1 MKEIRYLP
9 VVLLLLQPVVGSA
22 HNPGHPSPSETTAT
36 VVIDASS
43 AEENSSIP
51 RPHAPN
57 AASNPNVPKCHWD
70 KLDAEGRASVWPT
83 LSARHRDYHWRL
95 MTSEERAE
103 LRSFLPKMERRRLRE
118 RFVTNHQHA
127 RDNDRPYVLYKRLS
141 KQELCELREQVR
153 QANKQLVLSKML
165 KTPAQI
171 ESRGLGDVYKRQ
183 RFRSPLWKVWRLP
196 IKRSRLPPK
205 RVLLP
210 AFLLSHR
217 PTKIL
222 CTIGVLYG
230 KRITL
235 S

>member
-141 KQELCELREQVR
+141 KQV
-153 QANKQLVLSKML
+153 L

-171 ESRGLGDVYKRQ
+171 EYEDQFLSKLAEMNDLNHQMVIVTIQESAMESMAAADQKVTPAAQESASARV
-183 RFRSPLWKVWRLP
+183 SP
-196 IKRSRLPPK
+196 
-205 RVLLP
+205 
-210 AFLLSHR
+210 
-217 PTKIL
+217 
-222 CTIGVLYG
+222 
-230 KRITL
+230 
-235 S
+235 

>member
-51 RPHAPN
+51 RPHAP
-57 AASNPNVPKCHWD
+57 
-70 KLDAEGRASVWPT
+70 GRASVWPT

-171 ESRGLGDVYKRQ
+171 EYEDQFLSKLAEMNDLNHQMLIVTIQESAMESMAAADQKVTPAAQESAPARV
-183 RFRSPLWKVWRLP
+183 SP
-196 IKRSRLPPK
+196 
-205 RVLLP
+205 
-210 AFLLSHR
+210 
-217 PTKIL
+217 
-222 CTIGVLYG
+222 
-230 KRITL
+230 
-235 S
+235 

>member
-1 MKEIRYLP
+1 MRQTQ
-9 VVLLLLQPVVGSA
+9 LLIL
-22 HNPGHPSPSETTAT
+22 TF
-36 VVIDASS
+36 
-43 AEENSSIP
+43 
-51 RPHAPN
+51 
-57 AASNPNVPKCHWD
+57 PKCHWD
-70 KLDAEGRASVWPT
+70 KLDAEGDASVWPT

-171 ESRGLGDVYKRQ
+171 EYEDQFLSKLAEMNGFESSDGHRHDSGVCYGKYGG
-183 RFRSPLWKVWRLP
+183 SP

-222 CTIGVLYG
+222 CTIRVLYG

>member
-22 HNPGHPSPSETTAT
+22 HNPEHPSPSETTAT

-103 LRSFLPKMERRRLRE
+103 LRSDRKSTRL
-118 RFVTNHQHA
+118 N
-127 RDNDRPYVLYKRLS
+127 S
-141 KQELCELREQVR
+141 
-153 QANKQLVLSKML
+153 
-165 KTPAQI
+165 
-171 ESRGLGDVYKRQ
+171 
-183 RFRSPLWKVWRLP
+183 
-196 IKRSRLPPK
+196 
-205 RVLLP
+205 
-210 AFLLSHR
+210 SH
-217 PTKIL
+217 IA
-222 CTIGVLYG
+222 
-230 KRITL
+230 
-235 S
+235 

>member
-103 LRSFLPKMERRRLRE
+103 LRSFLPK
-118 RFVTNHQHA
+118 
-127 RDNDRPYVLYKRLS
+127 
-141 KQELCELREQVR
+141 LREQVR

-171 ESRGLGDVYKRQ
+171 EYEDQFLSKLAEMNDLNHQMVIVTIQESAMESMAAADQKVTPAAQESASARV
-183 RFRSPLWKVWRLP
+183 SP
-196 IKRSRLPPK
+196 
-205 RVLLP
+205 
-210 AFLLSHR
+210 
-217 PTKIL
+217 
-222 CTIGVLYG
+222 
-230 KRITL
+230 
-235 S
+235 

>member
-171 ESRGLGDVYKRQ
+171 EYEDQFLSKLAEMNDLNHQMVIVAIQESAMESMAAADQKVTPAAQESASARV
-183 RFRSPLWKVWRLP
+183 SP
-196 IKRSRLPPK
+196 
-205 RVLLP
+205 
-210 AFLLSHR
+210 
-217 PTKIL
+217 
-222 CTIGVLYG
+222 
-230 KRITL
+230 
-235 S
+235 

>member
-22 HNPGHPSPSETTAT
+22 HNPEHPSPSETTAT

-70 KLDAEGRASVWPT
+70 KLD
-83 LSARHRDYHWRL
+83 
-95 MTSEERAE
+95 AE

-171 ESRGLGDVYKRQ
+171 EYEDQFLSKLAEMNDLNHQMVIVTIQESAMESMAAADQKVTPAAQESASARV
-183 RFRSPLWKVWRLP
+183 SP
-196 IKRSRLPPK
+196 
-205 RVLLP
+205 
-210 AFLLSHR
+210 
-217 PTKIL
+217 
-222 CTIGVLYG
+222 
-230 KRITL
+230 
-235 S
+235 

>member
-22 HNPGHPSPSETTAT
+22 HNPGNPLPSETTAT

-43 AEENSSIP
+43 AEETGSIP

-57 AASNPNVPKCHWD
+57 AASNPNVPKCPWD
-70 KLDAEGRASVWPT
+70 NLNAEERAAVWPT

-95 MTSEERAE
+95 MTNEERAE
-103 LRSFLPKMERRRLRE
+103 LRAFLPKMERRRLRE

-153 QANKQLVLSKML
+153 QANKQLVLSEML

-171 ESRGLGDVYKRQ
+171 EYEGQFLSKLAEMNDLNHQMLIVTIQESAAESMAASGQKATPAAQESASARI
-183 RFRSPLWKVWRLP
+183 SP
-196 IKRSRLPPK
+196 
-205 RVLLP
+205 
-210 AFLLSHR
+210 
-217 PTKIL
+217 
-222 CTIGVLYG
+222 
-230 KRITL
+230 
-235 S
+235 

>member
-22 HNPGHPSPSETTAT
+22 HNPGNPLPSETTAT

-43 AEENSSIP
+43 AEESSSIP

-57 AASNPNVPKCHWD
+57 AASNPNVPKCTWD
-70 KLDAEGRASVWPT
+70 ELDAEARASLWPT

-95 MTSEERAE
+95 MTNEERAE
-103 LRSFLPKMERRRLRE
+103 LRAFLPKMERRRLRE

-153 QANKQLVLSKML
+153 QANKQLVMSEML

-171 ESRGLGDVYKRQ
+171 EYEDQFLSKLAEMNDLNHQMLIVTIQESASESITAAGEQKTAPTAQDRAPARV
-183 RFRSPLWKVWRLP
+183 SP
-196 IKRSRLPPK
+196 
-205 RVLLP
+205 
-210 AFLLSHR
+210 
-217 PTKIL
+217 
-222 CTIGVLYG
+222 
-230 KRITL
+230 
-235 S
+235 

>member
-22 HNPGHPSPSETTAT
+22 HNPEHPSPSETTAT

-127 RDNDRPYVLYKRLS
+127 RDNDRPYVLYRRLS

-153 QANKQLVLSKML
+153 QANKQLVLSKLAEMNDL
-165 KTPAQI
+165 NHQMVIVTIQESAMESMAAADQKVTPAAQ
-171 ESRGLGDVYKRQ
+171 ESASARV
-183 RFRSPLWKVWRLP
+183 SP
-196 IKRSRLPPK
+196 
-205 RVLLP
+205 
-210 AFLLSHR
+210 
-217 PTKIL
+217 
-222 CTIGVLYG
+222 
-230 KRITL
+230 
-235 S
+235 

>member
-22 HNPGHPSPSETTAT
+22 HTSGHPLPSETSAA

-43 AEENSSIP
+43 AEETGSIP

-57 AASNPNVPKCHWD
+57 AASNPNVPKCQWD
-70 KLDAEGRASVWPT
+70 DLNAEARAALWPT

-95 MTSEERAE
+95 MSNEERAE
-103 LRSFLPKMERRRLRE
+103 LRAFLPKMERRRLRE
-118 RFVTNHQHA
+118 RFVMNHYHV

-153 QANKQLVLSKML
+153 QANKQLVLSSML

-171 ESRGLGDVYKRQ
+171 EYEDQFLSKLAEMNDLNHQMLIVTIQESASESLAASADQKNAPAAKDQ
-183 RFRSPLWKVWRLP
+183 APANISP
-196 IKRSRLPPK
+196 
-205 RVLLP
+205 
-210 AFLLSHR
+210 
-217 PTKIL
+217 
-222 CTIGVLYG
+222 
-230 KRITL
+230 
-235 S
+235 

>member
-1 MKEIRYLP
+1 MRQTQ
-9 VVLLLLQPVVGSA
+9 LLIL
-22 HNPGHPSPSETTAT
+22 TF
-36 VVIDASS
+36 
-43 AEENSSIP
+43 
-51 RPHAPN
+51 
-57 AASNPNVPKCHWD
+57 PNVT
-70 KLDAEGRASVWPT
+70 GASVWPT

-171 ESRGLGDVYKRQ
+171 EYEDQFLSKLAEMNDLNHQMVIVTIHGGCRSKGHACRPRECFCP
-183 RFRSPLWKVWRLP
+183 RFSLVTDRL
-196 IKRSRLPPK
+196 KYSAL
-205 RVLLP
+205 
-210 AFLLSHR
+210 
-217 PTKIL
+217 
-222 CTIGVLYG
+222 
-230 KRITL
+230 
-235 S
+235 